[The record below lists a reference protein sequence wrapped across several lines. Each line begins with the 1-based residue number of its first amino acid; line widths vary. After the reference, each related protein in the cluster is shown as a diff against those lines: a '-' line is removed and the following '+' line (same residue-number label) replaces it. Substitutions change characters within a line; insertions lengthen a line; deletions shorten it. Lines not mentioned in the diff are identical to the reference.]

1 MLDLCVEKKNTMQNS
16 LVLEPLKI
24 QLNEWRHQ
32 QKMALELMK
41 TAGELIFDRSV
52 ELTLFRRDIYDSNP
66 STVIK
71 NHLFA
76 QRYINKPITLNTTL
90 LVANAI
96 QNFEE
101 IRSAKIDLGKLAA
114 NWIMEQDNY
123 ENVHE
128 FIGDKLL
135 HIIRPGQPVEGP
147 TDVILYGFGR
157 IGRLLGRLI
166 LSATGKGEQL
176 LLKAIVLR
184 PKLKDPYEETFK
196 RFSLLL
202 SDSIHGDYPATFTV
216 SPDGSEVTI
225 NGNVIRVIY
234 ANNPQEIDYTQ
245 YGIHDALLIDNTGVW
260 RDHKGLSGHMRP
272 GVKRVMLTAPGKDI
286 PNIVY
291 GINEGQIDK
300 DSDRIISAASCTT
313 NAISPVIK
321 VIDDTL
327 GIEHGHIETIH
338 AYTVDQNLLDNFH
351 KKPRRG
357 RAAAINMV
365 LTTTGAAKAVARV
378 LPHLDG
384 VLTGNAVRVPVP
396 DVSLAILNLAVK
408 SETNVEE
415 VNAILKEAAIH
426 GDLVEQIHYSDSTE
440 YVSSHAIGMTTTSVI
455 DAPSTI
461 VSSDKKNVTIYAW
474 YDNEYGYACQVVR
487 LAKVFAQVNR
497 PVYH

>member
-1 MLDLCVEKKNTMQNS
+1 MENS
-16 LVLEPLKI
+16 LLIEPLKI

-41 TAGELIFDRSV
+41 KAGELIFDRSV
-52 ELTLFRRDIYDSNP
+52 ELSLFRRDIYDSNP
-66 STVIK
+66 SMVIK
-71 NHLFA
+71 NHMFA
-76 QRYINKPITLNTTL
+76 QRYINKPITLNTSL

-96 QNFEE
+96 QNFQE

-114 NWIMEQDNY
+114 TWIMEQDNY
-123 ENVHE
+123 ENIHE
-128 FIGDKLL
+128 FIGDKLA
-135 HIIRPGQPVEGP
+135 HIIKPVEETGGP
-147 TDVILYGFGR
+147 TDVVLYGFGR

-184 PKLKDPYEETFK
+184 PKMKDLYEETFK
-196 RFSLLL
+196 RFSLFLT
-202 SDSIHGDYPATFTV
+202 DSIHGEFPATFKV
-216 SPDGSEVTI
+216 SPDGREVTI
-225 NGNVIRVIY
+225 NGNVVKVIY
-234 ANNPQEIDYTQ
+234 ANHPSEIDYTEH
-245 YGIHDALLIDNTGVW
+245 GIHDALVIDNTGVW
-260 RDHKGLSGHMRP
+260 RDRKGLSGHLRP
-272 GVKRVMLTAPGKDI
+272 GVSRVMLTAPGKDI
-286 PNIVY
+286 PNIVF
-291 GINEGQIDK
+291 GINEAIIDK
-300 DSDRIISAASCTT
+300 EQDNIISAASCTT

-327 GIEHGHIETIH
+327 GITHGHIETIH

-357 RAAAINMV
+357 RGAAINMV

-378 LPHLDG
+378 MPHLEG
-384 VLTGNAVRVPVP
+384 ILTGNAVRVPVP
-396 DVSLAILNLAVK
+396 DVSLAILNLAVNA
-408 SETNVEE
+408 ETNVEE

-426 GDLVEQIHYSDSTE
+426 GELVEQIHYSDSTE
-440 YVSSHAIGMTTTSVI
+440 YVSSHAVGMTTTSVI

-461 VSSDKKNVTIYAW
+461 VSADKKNIIIYAW